1 MYALTKLGLGSAV
14 TDAGVACFTCP
25 GAVHRRIRNSRQRFG
40 RKWLVTTTS
49 ATEAAGCVLWEE
61 QGNVENNAAPRRS
74 SPCATC
80 ATRARSKGSDARW
93 EWAGKVQILVRFGTS
108 IRLYGMDGGRRSAPR
123 HSLLYERQRVLP
135 L

>member
-1 MYALTKLGLGSAV
+1 M
-14 TDAGVACFTCP
+14 TCP

-93 EWAGKVQILVRFGTS
+93 EWAGKVQIFKCASELVFDCMGWTAVA
-108 IRLYGMDGGRRSAPR
+108 GRRRATVYCTKGSVSYFELVFFMLFFWSITVP
-123 HSLLYERQRVLP
+123 EKP
-135 L
+135 